1 MTATPATADGI
12 RMPTRP
18 LGRTG
23 LNVSAIGFGAAPIGD
38 LYACLDESVA
48 IGAVA
53 AAIDSGITLFD
64 AAPLY
69 GHGLAEHRCGT
80 ALRGHPRNSFVLST
94 KVGRWMDPSKGR
106 GDRSGYVGGLPHA
119 AVIDYSYD
127 GTMRSFEQS
136 LLRLGLDRIDILLIH
151 DVDVWT
157 HGAAAIE
164 RRFREAMDGAYR
176 ALDELRGAKV
186 ISAIGVGVNEAEMCQ
201 RFAEAGDFDVMLLA
215 GRYSLLEQPALQGF
229 LPTAARKGLGV
240 LLGGVFNSGILA
252 TGARPGAHYNYA
264 VAPPEIM
271 ARVERIEAVCHAH
284 GTRLADAALQFPL
297 AHPAVSSIVLGATSD
312 QEVRR
317 NIASQSRKIPASL
330 WSDLKAE
337 GLLESHVPVPASP

>member
-1 MTATPATADGI
+1 MTTVSATADSN
-12 RMPTRP
+12 RLPTRP

-38 LYACLDESVA
+38 LYARLDESVA

-53 AAIDSGITLFD
+53 AALDSGITLFD

-136 LLRLGLDRIDILLIH
+136 LLRLGLERIDILLIH

-176 ALDELRGAKV
+176 ALDQLRSAKV
-186 ISAIGVGVNEAEMCQ
+186 ISAIGVGVNEAEMC
-201 RFAEAGDFDVMLLA
+201 R
-215 GRYSLLEQPALQGF
+215 AL
-229 LPTAARKGLGV
+229 R
-240 LLGGVFNSGILA
+240 
-252 TGARPGAHYNYA
+252 
-264 VAPPEIM
+264 
-271 ARVERIEAVCHAH
+271 
-284 GTRLADAALQFPL
+284 
-297 AHPAVSSIVLGATSD
+297 
-312 QEVRR
+312 
-317 NIASQSRKIPASL
+317 
-330 WSDLKAE
+330 
-337 GLLESHVPVPASP
+337 

>member
-1 MTATPATADGI
+1 M
-12 RMPTRP
+12 
-18 LGRTG
+18 
-23 LNVSAIGFGAAPIGD
+23 
-38 LYACLDESVA
+38 A

-80 ALRGHPRNSFVLST
+80 ALRGHPRDGFVLST
-94 KVGRWMDPSKGR
+94 KVGRWMDPSKAPAE
-106 GDRSGYVGGLPHA
+106 RSRYAGGLPHA

-164 RRFREAMDGAYR
+164 RRFGEAMDGAYR
-176 ALDELRGAKV
+176 ALDQLRARRRFRP
-186 ISAIGVGVNEAEMCQ
+186 SASASTKPRC
-201 RFAEAGDFDVMLLA
+201 ASA
-215 GRYSLLEQPALQGF
+215 SLQPAISTSCCWRDAIRCWSSRRCRVSCPPPQ
-229 LPTAARKGLGV
+229 RKGLGV
-240 LLGGVFNSGILA
+240 MLGGVFNSGILA
-252 TGARPGAHYNYA
+252 TGAAPGAHYNYA
-264 VAPPEIM
+264 VAPPAIM
-271 ARVERIEAVCHAH
+271 ARVERIEAVCRAH

-317 NIASQSRKIPASL
+317 NIASLSRKIPSGL

-337 GLLESHVPVPASP
+337 GLLEAHVPVPA